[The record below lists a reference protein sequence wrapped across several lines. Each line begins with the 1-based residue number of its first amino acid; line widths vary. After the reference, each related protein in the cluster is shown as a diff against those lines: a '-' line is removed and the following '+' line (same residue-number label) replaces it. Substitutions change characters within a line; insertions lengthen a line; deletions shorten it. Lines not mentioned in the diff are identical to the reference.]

1 MNLRLS
7 QKAGFGA
14 VNFGETDGDRHRMP
28 RGHDR
33 EPFQEA
39 RKKAAVSKS
48 MERAG
53 IYSKR

>member
-14 VNFGETDGDRHRMP
+14 VNFGETDGDRHQMP

-53 IYSKR
+53 I